1 MVAITS
7 KALAVAALITIA
19 SLSPVWACLTFSG
32 GVSAGLGVN
41 GDLTVNDN
49 GLQVCS
55 GNIKKGDNNLDC
67 INGYSL
73 NYDYSDNPMTGPLPV
88 TYCNIAGN
96 CFGINIPLDCNEY
109 DCCPSLAPCICYNCF
124 IRGFQTFC

>member
-7 KALAVAALITIA
+7 KALAVTALTTIA

-32 GVSAGLGVN
+32 EVSAGLSVN

-55 GNIKKGDNNLDC
+55 GNINKGDNNLGC

-96 CFGINIPLDCNEY
+96 WYIL
-109 DCCPSLAPCICYNCF
+109 
-124 IRGFQTFC
+124 